1 MVKILPAEVIF
12 WYASLLL
19 KIILLWRLF
28 SLGLAARYKA
38 LVFFLV
44 LATARTLVLLP
55 LNVNTPTYALT
66 YFLTQP
72 VLLGLQVW
80 VVLEI
85 YSQVFES
92 YQGISFLG
100 RGFVVGTFAVGI
112 LASLWLH
119 LTEFNV
125 HGGPQVF
132 VRVYL
137 TGESTFYTILLVFL
151 LTLGVFLL
159 WFPVPLKKNMV
170 HYLLVFSVFF
180 AAASL
185 GLYMGNRNP
194 TSLAARLGSALRMGI
209 DTACLAAWVFLF
221 RVEWEKKTTGVSFAV
236 TGAHQAKVLH
246 QLESMNEAIL
256 RARKTS

>member
-1 MVKILPAEVIF
+1 M
-12 WYASLLL
+12 
-19 KIILLWRLF
+19 
-28 SLGLAARYKA
+28 
-38 LVFFLV
+38 
-44 LATARTLVLLP
+44 LLP

-72 VLLGLQVW
+72 VLLLLQLW

-85 YSQVFES
+85 YWPRCSRAIRASRFS
-92 YQGISFLG
+92 G
-100 RGFVVGTFAVGI
+100 RGFLMGTFAVGI

-125 HGGPQVF
+125 HGGPQII

-221 RVEWEKKTTGVSFAV
+221 RAAWEQKTSGVSFAV
-236 TGAHQAKVLH
+236 TGTQQAKVLH